1 VRTVTE
7 LMQLFLNCL
16 VLSANYILL
25 ALGLTLIF
33 GILRALNF
41 AHGVLYIT
49 GAYVVYALAKLT
61 GMNYFLATFIAMI
74 VVGGLGLLIEASILY
89 PLADRVKVAALGA
102 ILGVSMVLEGVLAF
116 IFEGEDVTIG
126 SFFTGTVS
134 MVGATLSMERI
145 MVVVLCGLV
154 MVGVYG
160 WIQKTRQGMAIRALA
175 ENPRVANLQGIN
187 TRLIRFLVMAMASVV
202 AAFAGAIV
210 TPLFYI
216 NPFMGGHVVF
226 KALLIVAVGGMG
238 SIEGS
243 ILAGLLI
250 GFVEC
255 IGVTYLGPIA
265 EVISFV
271 MVIAIFL
278 FRPRGLLGVEYE
290 FH

>member
-1 VRTVTE
+1 MTE

-49 GAYVVYALAKLT
+49 GAYVVYALAKLM

-74 VVGGLGLLIEASILY
+74 IVGGLGLLIEASILY

-102 ILGVSMVLEGVLAF
+102 ILGVSMVIEGVLAF

-134 MVGATLSMERI
+134 IAGATLSMERI
-145 MVVVLCGLV
+145 MVVVLCGLI

-160 WIQKTRQGMAIRALA
+160 WIQKTKQGMAIRALA

-265 EVISFV
+265 EVISFL
-271 MVIAIFL
+271 MVITIFL

>member
-1 VRTVTE
+1 MTE
-7 LMQLFLNCL
+7 LMQLLLNCL

-25 ALGLTLIF
+25 AVGLTLIF
-33 GILRALNF
+33 GIMRALNF

-49 GAYVVYALAKLT
+49 GAYVVYALGKLM

-74 VVGGLGLLIEASILY
+74 IVGGLGLLIEVSILY

-102 ILGVSMVLEGVLAF
+102 ILGVSMVLEGILAF

-134 MVGATLSMERI
+134 MAGATLSVERI
-145 MVVVLCGLV
+145 MVVVLCGV
-154 MVGVYG
+154 IMAGVYG
-160 WIQKTRQGMAIRALA
+160 WIQKTKQGMAIRALA

-187 TRLIRFLVMAMASVV
+187 TRLIRFLVMGVASCI

-216 NPFMGGHVVF
+216 NPFMGEHVVF

-243 ILAGLLI
+243 IFAGLLI

-271 MVIAIFL
+271 IVIAIFL

>member
-1 VRTVTE
+1 MTE
-7 LMQLFLNCL
+7 FIQLMLNCL

-41 AHGVLYIT
+41 AHGTFYIV
-49 GAYVVYALAKLT
+49 GAYVVYALAKMA
-61 GMNYFLATFIAMI
+61 GINYFLATIVAMG
-74 VVGGLGLLIEASILY
+74 VVGGLGMVVEATILY
-89 PLADRVKVAALGA
+89 PLANKVKVASLGA
-102 ILGVSMVLEGVLAF
+102 ILGVSMVLDGVLAF

-134 MVGATLSMERI
+134 IGGATLSIERI
-145 MVVVLCGLV
+145 MVVILCGVIMAGL
-154 MVGVYG
+154 YL
-160 WIQKTRQGMAIRALA
+160 WIQKTKQGIAIRALA
-175 ENPRVANLQGIN
+175 ENTKVANLQGVN
-187 TRLIRFLVMAMASVV
+187 TRLIRYLVMAIASCV

-210 TPLFYI
+210 SPLFYI
-216 NPFMGGHVVF
+216 NPFMGGSIVF

-265 EVISFV
+265 EVLSFLL
-271 MVIAIFL
+271 VIVIFL

>member
-1 VRTVTE
+1 MGE
-7 LMQLFLNCL
+7 FIQLFLNCL

-41 AHGVLYIT
+41 AHGTFYIV
-49 GAYVVYALAKLT
+49 GAYVVFALAKMA
-61 GMNYFLATFIAMI
+61 GINYFLATIAAMG
-74 VVGGLGLLIEASILY
+74 VVGALGVLVEAGILY
-89 PLADRVKVAALGA
+89 PLADKVKVAALGA
-102 ILGVSMVLEGVLAF
+102 ILGVNLVLEGVLAF
-116 IFEGEDVTIG
+116 IFEGEDVAVG

-134 MVGATLSMERI
+134 FAGATLSVERI
-145 MVVVLCGLV
+145 MVVVLCGVTLL
-154 MVGVYG
+154 GVYQ
-160 WIQKTRQGMAIRALA
+160 WIQKTRQGIAIRALA
-175 ENPRVANLQGIN
+175 ENMKVANLQGIN
-187 TRLIRFLVMAMASVV
+187 TRLIRYLVMAIASCV

-210 TPLFYI
+210 SPLFYI
-216 NPFMGGHVVF
+216 NPYMGGHVVF

-265 EVISFV
+265 EVISFL

-278 FRPRGLLGVEYE
+278 FRPRGLMGVEYE

>member
-1 VRTVTE
+1 
-7 LMQLFLNCL
+7 
-16 VLSANYILL
+16 
-25 ALGLTLIF
+25 
-33 GILRALNF
+33 
-41 AHGVLYIT
+41 
-49 GAYVVYALAKLT
+49 
-61 GMNYFLATFIAMI
+61 
-74 VVGGLGLLIEASILY
+74 
-89 PLADRVKVAALGA
+89 
-102 ILGVSMVLEGVLAF
+102 MVIEGVLAF
-116 IFEGEDVTIG
+116 IFENEDVTIG

-134 MVGATLSMERI
+134 VAGATLSVERI
-145 MVVVLCGLV
+145 MVVFLCGLI

-160 WIQKTRQGMAIRALA
+160 WIRRTKQGTAIRALA

-187 TRLIRFLVMAMASVV
+187 TRLIRFLVMGIASCV

-216 NPFMGGHVVF
+216 NPYMGGHVVF

-265 EVISFV
+265 EVLSFII
-271 MVIAIFL
+271 VIAIFL

>member
-1 VRTVTE
+1 MTE
-7 LMQLFLNCL
+7 FIQLMVNCL

-41 AHGVLYIT
+41 AHGTFYIV
-49 GAYVVYALAKLT
+49 GAYVVYALAKMA
-61 GMNYFLATFIAMI
+61 GINYFLATIVAMG
-74 VVGGLGLLIEASILY
+74 VVGGLGMVVEATILY
-89 PLADRVKVAALGA
+89 PLANKVKVASLGA
-102 ILGVSMVLEGVLAF
+102 ILGVSMVLDGVLAF

-134 MVGATLSMERI
+134 IGGATLSIERI
-145 MVVVLCGLV
+145 MVVILCGVIMAGL
-154 MVGVYG
+154 YL
-160 WIQKTRQGMAIRALA
+160 WIQKTKQGIAIRALA
-175 ENPRVANLQGIN
+175 ENTKVANLQGVN
-187 TRLIRFLVMAMASVV
+187 TRLIRYLVMAIASCV

-210 TPLFYI
+210 SPLFYI
-216 NPFMGGHVVF
+216 NPFMGGSIVF

-265 EVISFV
+265 EVLSFLL
-271 MVIAIFL
+271 VIVIFL

>member
-1 VRTVTE
+1 MGE
-7 LMQLFLNCL
+7 FIQLFLNCL

-41 AHGVLYIT
+41 AHGTLYIC
-49 GAYVVYALAKLT
+49 GAYVVFALAKMAGT
-61 GMNYFLATFIAMI
+61 NYFLATIAAMV
-74 VVGGLGLLIEASILY
+74 VVGALGVVIEAGILY
-89 PLADRVKVAALGA
+89 PLADKVKVAALGA
-102 ILGVSMVLEGVLAF
+102 ILGVNLVLEGVLAF
-116 IFEGEDVTIG
+116 IFEGEDVAVG

-134 MVGATLSMERI
+134 FAGATLSVERI
-145 MVVVLCGLV
+145 MVVVLCGVTML
-154 MVGVYG
+154 GVYQ
-160 WIQKTRQGMAIRALA
+160 WIQKTRQGIAIRALA
-175 ENPRVANLQGIN
+175 ENMKVANLQGIN
-187 TRLIRFLVMAMASVV
+187 TRLIRYLVMAIASCV

-210 TPLFYI
+210 SPLFYI
-216 NPFMGGHVVF
+216 NPYMGGHVVF

-265 EVISFV
+265 EVISFL

-278 FRPRGLLGVEYE
+278 FRPRGLMGVEYE

>member
-1 VRTVTE
+1 
-7 LMQLFLNCL
+7 MQLLLNCL

-25 ALGLTLIF
+25 AVGLTLIF
-33 GILRALNF
+33 GIMRTLNF
-41 AHGVLYIT
+41 AHGVLYIA
-49 GAYVVYALAKLT
+49 GAYVVYAFGKMMGL
-61 GMNYFLATFIAMI
+61 NYFLGILIAMI
-74 VVGGLGLLIEASILY
+74 VVGLLGLLIELGILY
-89 PLADRVKVAALGA
+89 PLIERVKVAALGA
-102 ILGVSMVLEGVLAF
+102 ILGVNMVIEGGLAF
-116 IFEGEDVTIG
+116 IFENEDVTIG

-134 MVGATLSMERI
+134 MAGATLSVERI
-145 MVVVLCGLV
+145 MVVFLCGLI
-154 MVGVYG
+154 MVGVYV
-160 WIQKTRQGMAIRALA
+160 WIRRTKQGTAIRALA

-187 TRLIRFLVMAMASVV
+187 TRLIRFLVMGIASCV

-216 NPFMGGHVVF
+216 NPYMGGHVVF

-265 EVISFV
+265 EVLSFII
-271 MVIAIFL
+271 VIAIFL

>member
-1 VRTVTE
+1 MTE
-7 LMQLFLNCL
+7 FIQLMLNCL

-33 GILRALNF
+33 GILRTLNF
-41 AHGVLYIT
+41 AHGAFYIC
-49 GAYVVYALAKLT
+49 GAYVVYALAKMA
-61 GMNYFLATFIAMI
+61 GVNYFLATVAAMV
-74 VVGGLGLLIEASILY
+74 VVGGLGVLIEAMVLY
-89 PLADRVKVAALGA
+89 PLANKVKISSLGA

-126 SFFTGTVS
+126 SFFTGTIS
-134 MVGATLSMERI
+134 LGGATLSIERI
-145 MVVVLCGLV
+145 MVVVLCGVIML
-154 MVGVYG
+154 GLYQ
-160 WIQKTRQGMAIRALA
+160 WIQKTRQGIAIRALA
-175 ENPRVANLQGIN
+175 ENTKVANLQGIN
-187 TRLIRFLVMAMASVV
+187 TRLIRYLVMAIASCV

-216 NPFMGGHVVF
+216 NPFMGGHIVF

-265 EVISFV
+265 EVISFI

>member
-1 VRTVTE
+1 MTG
-7 LMQLFLNCL
+7 LIQLFLNCL
-16 VLSANYILL
+16 VLSANYVLL

-33 GILRALNF
+33 GILRTLNF

-49 GAYVVYALAKLT
+49 GAYVVYALVKMM
-61 GMNYFLATFIAMI
+61 GVNYLLATLVAMF
-74 VVGGLGLLIEASILY
+74 VLGGLGIVVEAVVLY
-89 PLADRVKVAALGA
+89 PLAQRAKVASLGA
-102 ILGVSMVLEGVLAF
+102 ILGVAMVLEGVLAF

-126 SFFTGTVS
+126 SFFKGTVS
-134 MVGATLSMERI
+134 IMGATLSIERI
-145 MVVVLCGLV
+145 MVVVLCGFIMLA
-154 MVGVYG
+154 VYL
-160 WIQKTRQGMAIRALA
+160 WIQRTRQGIAIRALA
-175 ENPRVANLQGIN
+175 ENPKVANLQGIN
-187 TRLIRFLVMAMASVV
+187 TRLIRFLVMGIGSCT

-216 NPFMGGHVVF
+216 NPFMGGYMVF

-265 EVISFV
+265 EVISFLI
-271 MVIAIFL
+271 VIAIFL

>member
-1 VRTVTE
+1 MGE
-7 LMQLFLNCL
+7 FIQLFLNCL

-41 AHGVLYIT
+41 AHGTFYIV
-49 GAYVVYALAKLT
+49 GAYVVFALAKMA
-61 GMNYFLATFIAMI
+61 GINYFLATMAAMG
-74 VVGGLGLLIEASILY
+74 VVGALGVLVEAGILY
-89 PLADRVKVAALGA
+89 PLADKVKVAALGA
-102 ILGVSMVLEGVLAF
+102 ILGVNLVLEGVLAF
-116 IFEGEDVTIG
+116 IFEGEDVAVG

-134 MVGATLSMERI
+134 FAGATLSVERI
-145 MVVVLCGLV
+145 MVVVLCGVTML
-154 MVGVYG
+154 GVYQ
-160 WIQKTRQGMAIRALA
+160 WIQKTRQGIAIRALA
-175 ENPRVANLQGIN
+175 ENMKVANLQGIN
-187 TRLIRFLVMAMASVV
+187 TRLIRYLVMAIASCV

-210 TPLFYI
+210 SPLFYI
-216 NPFMGGHVVF
+216 NPYMGGHVVF

-265 EVISFV
+265 EVISFL

-278 FRPRGLLGVEYE
+278 FRPRGLMGVEYE

>member
-1 VRTVTE
+1 MAE
-7 LMQLFLNCL
+7 FIQLFLNCL

-41 AHGVLYIT
+41 AHGTFYIV
-49 GAYVVYALAKLT
+49 GAYVVFALAKMA
-61 GMNYFLATFIAMI
+61 GINYFLATIAAMG
-74 VVGGLGLLIEASILY
+74 VVGALGVLVEAGILY
-89 PLADRVKVAALGA
+89 PLADKVKVAALGA
-102 ILGVSMVLEGVLAF
+102 ILGVNLVLEGVLAF
-116 IFEGEDVTIG
+116 IFEGEDVAVG

-134 MVGATLSMERI
+134 FAGATLSVERI
-145 MVVVLCGLV
+145 MVVVLCGVTML
-154 MVGVYG
+154 GVYQ
-160 WIQKTRQGMAIRALA
+160 WIQKTRQGIAIRALA
-175 ENPRVANLQGIN
+175 ENMKVANLQGIN
-187 TRLIRFLVMAMASVV
+187 TRLIRYLVMAIASCV

-210 TPLFYI
+210 SPLFYI
-216 NPFMGGHVVF
+216 NPYMGGHVVF

-265 EVISFV
+265 EVISFL

-278 FRPRGLLGVEYE
+278 FRPRGLMGVEYE

>member
-1 VRTVTE
+1 MGE
-7 LMQLFLNCL
+7 FIQLFLNCL

-41 AHGVLYIT
+41 AHGTFYIC
-49 GAYVVYALAKLT
+49 GAYVVYALAKLA
-61 GMNYFLATFIAMI
+61 GVNYFLATIAAMG
-74 VVGGLGLLIEASILY
+74 VVGALGILIEAGILY
-89 PLADRVKVAALGA
+89 PLADKVKVAALGA
-102 ILGVSMVLEGVLAF
+102 ILGVNLVLEGVLAF
-116 IFEGEDVTIG
+116 IFEGEDVAVG

-134 MVGATLSMERI
+134 FAGATLSVERI
-145 MVVVLCGLV
+145 MVVVLCGITML
-154 MVGVYG
+154 GVYQ
-160 WIQKTRQGMAIRALA
+160 WIQKTRQGIAIRALA
-175 ENPRVANLQGIN
+175 ENMKVANLQGIN
-187 TRLIRFLVMAMASVV
+187 TRLIRYLVMAIASCV

-210 TPLFYI
+210 SPLFYI
-216 NPFMGGHVVF
+216 NPYVGGHVVF

-265 EVISFV
+265 EVISFL

-278 FRPRGLLGVEYE
+278 FRPRGLMGVEYE

>member
-1 VRTVTE
+1 
-7 LMQLFLNCL
+7 MQLLLNCL

-25 ALGLTLIF
+25 AVGLTLIF
-33 GILRALNF
+33 GIMRTLNF
-41 AHGVLYIT
+41 AHGVLYIA
-49 GAYVVYALAKLT
+49 GAYVVYAFGKMMGL
-61 GMNYFLATFIAMI
+61 NYFLGIIIAMI
-74 VVGGLGLLIEASILY
+74 VVGLLGLLIELGILY
-89 PLADRVKVAALGA
+89 PLIERVKVAALGA
-102 ILGVSMVLEGVLAF
+102 ILGVNMVIEGVLAF
-116 IFEGEDVTIG
+116 IFENEDVTIG

-134 MVGATLSMERI
+134 VAGATLSVERI
-145 MVVVLCGLV
+145 MVVFLCGLI

-160 WIQKTRQGMAIRALA
+160 WIRRTKQGTAIRALA

-187 TRLIRFLVMAMASVV
+187 TRLIRFLVMGIASCV

-216 NPFMGGHVVF
+216 NPYMGGHVVF

-265 EVISFV
+265 EVLSFII
-271 MVIAIFL
+271 VIAIFL

>member
-1 VRTVTE
+1 VTE

-49 GAYVVYALAKLT
+49 GAYVVYALAKLM

-74 VVGGLGLLIEASILY
+74 IVGGLGLLIEASILY

-102 ILGVSMVLEGVLAF
+102 VLGVSMVLEGVLAF

-134 MVGATLSMERI
+134 LVGATLSVERI
-145 MVVVLCGLV
+145 MVVVLCGLI
-154 MVGVYG
+154 MGGVYG
-160 WIQKTRQGMAIRALA
+160 WIQKTKQGMAIRALA

-255 IGVTYLGPIA
+255 IGITYLGPIA
-265 EVISFV
+265 EVISFL
-271 MVIAIFL
+271 MVIVIFL

>member
-1 VRTVTE
+1 MTE
-7 LMQLFLNCL
+7 LIQVFLNSL

-33 GILRALNF
+33 GILRTLNF
-41 AHGVLYIT
+41 AHGSFYIC
-49 GAYVVYALAKLT
+49 GAYVVYALAKVA
-61 GMNYFLATFIAMI
+61 GVNYFLASVAAMI
-74 VVGGLGLLIEASILY
+74 IVGGFGVLVEATVLY
-89 PLADRVKVAALGA
+89 PLANKVKVASLGA

-116 IFEGEDVTIG
+116 IFQGEDVTIG

-134 MVGATLSMERI
+134 VGGATLSVERI
-145 MVVVLCGLV
+145 MVVVLCGVIMLAL
-154 MVGVYG
+154 YQ
-160 WIQKTRQGMAIRALA
+160 WIQKTRQGTAIRALA
-175 ENPRVANLQGIN
+175 ENPKVANLQGIN
-187 TRLIRFLVMAMASVV
+187 TRLIRYLVMAIASCV

-216 NPFMGGHVVF
+216 NPYMGGGVVF

-238 SIEGS
+238 SVEGS

-265 EVISFV
+265 EIISFLLV
-271 MVIAIFL
+271 VVIFL
-278 FRPRGLLGVEYE
+278 FRPRGLMGVEYE

>member
-1 VRTVTE
+1 MRTVTE

-25 ALGLTLIF
+25 AVGLTLIF
-33 GILRALNF
+33 GILRVLNF

-49 GAYVVYALAKLT
+49 GAYVVYALAKII
-61 GMNYFLATFIAMI
+61 GMNYFLATFVAMI
-74 VVGGLGLLIEASILY
+74 VVGMLGVLIEGSILY
-89 PLADRVKVAALGA
+89 PLMNRVKVAALGA

-134 MVGATLSMERI
+134 MVGATLSVERI

-160 WIQKTRQGMAIRALA
+160 WIQKTKQGMAIRALA

-265 EVISFV
+265 EVISFL

>member
-1 VRTVTE
+1 
-7 LMQLFLNCL
+7 MQLFLNCL

-49 GAYVVYALAKLT
+49 GAYMVYALAKLM

-74 VVGGLGLLIEASILY
+74 IVGGLGLLIEASILY

-134 MVGATLSMERI
+134 MVGATLSVERI

-160 WIQKTRQGMAIRALA
+160 WIQKTKQGMAIRALA

-255 IGVTYLGPIA
+255 IGITYLGPIA
-265 EVISFV
+265 EVISFL

>member
-1 VRTVTE
+1 MTD

-49 GAYVVYALAKLT
+49 GAYVVYALAKMM
-61 GMNYFLATFIAMI
+61 GINYFLATFIAMI
-74 VVGGLGLLIEASILY
+74 VVGGLGVLIEASILY

-134 MVGATLSMERI
+134 IVGATLSVERI
-145 MVVVLCGLV
+145 MVVVLCGLI

-160 WIQKTRQGMAIRALA
+160 WIQKTKQGTAIRALA

-243 ILAGLLI
+243 IMAGLLI

-265 EVISFV
+265 EVISFLI
-271 MVIAIFL
+271 VIAIFL

>member
-1 VRTVTE
+1 VTD

-41 AHGVLYIT
+41 AHGVFYIT
-49 GAYVVYALAKLT
+49 GAYVVYALAKMM
-61 GMNYFLATFIAMI
+61 GINYFLATFIAMI
-74 VVGGLGLLIEASILY
+74 VVGGLGVLIEASILY
-89 PLADRVKVAALGA
+89 PLAGRVKVAALGA

-116 IFEGEDVTIG
+116 IFGGEDVTIG

-134 MVGATLSMERI
+134 MVGATLSVERI
-145 MVVVLCGLV
+145 MVVVLCGLI

-160 WIQKTRQGMAIRALA
+160 WIQKTKQGTAIRALA

-243 ILAGLLI
+243 IMAGLLI

-265 EVISFV
+265 EVISFLI
-271 MVIAIFL
+271 VIAIFL

>member
-1 VRTVTE
+1 VTG

-33 GILRALNF
+33 GILRTLNF

-49 GAYVVYALAKLT
+49 GAYVVYALAKMM
-61 GMNYFLATFIAMI
+61 GVNYFLATLVAMF
-74 VVGGLGLLIEASILY
+74 VVGGLGVVVEAAVLY
-89 PLADRVKVAALGA
+89 PLAQRVKVASLGA
-102 ILGVSMVLEGVLAF
+102 ILGVTMVLEGVLAF
-116 IFEGEDVTIG
+116 TFEGEDVTIG
-126 SFFTGTVS
+126 SFFKGTVS
-134 MVGATLSMERI
+134 IMGATLSVERI
-145 MVVVLCGLV
+145 MVVVLCGFIMLA
-154 MVGVYG
+154 VYQ
-160 WIQKTRQGMAIRALA
+160 WIQRTRQGIAIRALA
-175 ENPRVANLQGIN
+175 ENPKVANLQGIN
-187 TRLIRFLVMAMASVV
+187 TRLIRLLVMGIASCI

-216 NPFMGGHVVF
+216 NPFMGGHMVF

-265 EVISFV
+265 EVISFL
-271 MVIAIFL
+271 MVIAVFL

>member
-1 VRTVTE
+1 MRTVTE

-134 MVGATLSMERI
+134 MVGATLSVERI

>member
-1 VRTVTE
+1 MRTVTE

-49 GAYVVYALAKLT
+49 GAYVVYALAKLM

-102 ILGVSMVLEGVLAF
+102 ILGVSMVIEGVLAF

-134 MVGATLSMERI
+134 IAGATLSMERI
-145 MVVVLCGLV
+145 MVVVLCGLI

-160 WIQKTRQGMAIRALA
+160 WIQKTKQGMAIRALA

-265 EVISFV
+265 EVISFL
-271 MVIAIFL
+271 MVITIFL

>member
-1 VRTVTE
+1 MGE
-7 LMQLFLNCL
+7 FIQLFLNCL

-41 AHGVLYIT
+41 AHGTFYIV
-49 GAYVVYALAKLT
+49 GAYVVFALAKMA
-61 GMNYFLATFIAMI
+61 GINYFLATIAAMG
-74 VVGGLGLLIEASILY
+74 VVGALGVLVEAGILY
-89 PLADRVKVAALGA
+89 PLADKVKVAALGA
-102 ILGVSMVLEGVLAF
+102 ILGVNLVLEGVLAF
-116 IFEGEDVTIG
+116 IFEGEDVAVG

-134 MVGATLSMERI
+134 FAGATLSVERI
-145 MVVVLCGLV
+145 MVVVLCGVTMLC
-154 MVGVYG
+154 VYQ
-160 WIQKTRQGMAIRALA
+160 WIQKTRQGIAIRALA
-175 ENPRVANLQGIN
+175 ENMKVANLQGIN
-187 TRLIRFLVMAMASVV
+187 TRLIRYLVMAIASCV

-210 TPLFYI
+210 SPLFYI
-216 NPFMGGHVVF
+216 NPYMGGHVVF

-265 EVISFV
+265 EVLSFL

-278 FRPRGLLGVEYE
+278 FRPRGLMGVEYE

>member
-1 VRTVTE
+1 MTD

-49 GAYVVYALAKLT
+49 GAYVVYALAKLM

-74 VVGGLGLLIEASILY
+74 IVGGLGLLIEASILY

-134 MVGATLSMERI
+134 MVGATLSVERI
-145 MVVVLCGLV
+145 MVVVLCGLI

-160 WIQKTRQGMAIRALA
+160 WIQKTKQGMAIRALA

-187 TRLIRFLVMAMASVV
+187 TRLIRFLVMTMASVV

-265 EVISFV
+265 EVISFL

>member
-1 VRTVTE
+1 MTE
-7 LMQLFLNCL
+7 FIQLILNCL

-41 AHGVLYIT
+41 AHGALYIF
-49 GAYVVYALAKLT
+49 GAYVVYALAKMA
-61 GMNYFLATFIAMI
+61 GINYFLATVAAMI
-74 VVGGLGLLIEASILY
+74 VVGGLGVVIEAAVLY
-89 PLADRVKVAALGA
+89 PLANKAKISSLGA

-126 SFFTGTVS
+126 SFFTGTIS
-134 MVGATLSMERI
+134 LGGAILSIERI
-145 MVVVLCGLV
+145 MVVVLCGVLMAV
-154 MVGVYG
+154 LYL
-160 WIQKTRQGMAIRALA
+160 WIQRTRQGIAIRALA
-175 ENPRVANLQGIN
+175 ENSRVSNLQGIN
-187 TRLIRFLVMAMASVV
+187 MRFIRYLVMGIASCV

-216 NPFMGGHVVF
+216 NPFMGGHIVF
-226 KALLIVAVGGMG
+226 KALLIIAVGGMG

-271 MVIAIFL
+271 LVIAIFL

>member
-1 VRTVTE
+1 
-7 LMQLFLNCL
+7 MQVFLNCL

-33 GILRALNF
+33 GILRTLNF

-49 GAYVVYALAKLT
+49 GAYVVYALAKMM
-61 GMNYFLATFIAMI
+61 GVNYFLATLVAMF
-74 VVGGLGLLIEASILY
+74 VVGGLGVLVEAAILY
-89 PLADRVKVAALGA
+89 PLAQRVKVASIGA
-102 ILGVSMVLEGVLAF
+102 ILGVTMVLEGVLAF
-116 IFEGEDVTIG
+116 IFKGEDVTIS
-126 SFFTGTVS
+126 SFFKGTVS
-134 MVGATLSMERI
+134 IMGATLSLERI
-145 MVVVLCGLV
+145 MAVILCGFIMLA
-154 MVGVYG
+154 VYQ
-160 WIQKTRQGMAIRALA
+160 WIHRTRQGIAIRALA
-175 ENPRVANLQGIN
+175 ENPKVANLQGIN
-187 TRLIRFLVMAMASVV
+187 TRLIRFLVMGIASCI
-202 AAFAGAIV
+202 AAFAGAIL

-216 NPFMGGHVVF
+216 NPFMGGDMVF
-226 KALLIVAVGGMG
+226 RALLIVAVGGMG

-265 EVISFV
+265 EVISFLV
-271 MVIAIFL
+271 VIVVFL

>member
-1 VRTVTE
+1 VTE

-49 GAYVVYALAKLT
+49 GAYVVYALAKLM

-102 ILGVSMVLEGVLAF
+102 ILGVSMVIEGVLAF

-134 MVGATLSMERI
+134 IAGATLSMERI
-145 MVVVLCGLV
+145 MVVVLCGLI

-160 WIQKTRQGMAIRALA
+160 WIQKTKQGMAIRALA

-265 EVISFV
+265 EVISFL
-271 MVIAIFL
+271 MVITIFL